1 MTERKSLLGL
11 LHQQPVPLAGI
22 AAVVVAAIASFIDWI
37 TWIELNEAIVY
48 SLPLIIAA
56 AARSR
61 RLLWGLTAFLSA
73 TTFAVYY
80 VQIPSGA
87 FSLTE
92 PFFIDRVLAVVTL
105 LCTACLLHAWTMAI
119 DAIEVQGRKIR
130 MRNEELGRA
139 NAELLRLK
147 EEVTRQNEELDL
159 RRSVAEE
166 ASTRKTRLLATVS
179 HDIRS
184 PLHAIN
190 LMAQIIKRSADDPT
204 SSADVPRLAQRLQ
217 ANVLSAAD
225 LVTDILDISSI
236 DSGQVTLHDSEFSLD
251 DFIAEECRR
260 MRPLAEAK
268 GLSLEAEPSLIP
280 VCIRTD
286 HLKLARILNN
296 LVSNAVKFTESG
308 GVTLSAELT
317 PQQTVVIHVRDTGI
331 GIKSDYLD
339 WIFDEFSQVRDAEAQ
354 SERGWGL
361 GLAICRRLTDAM
373 GGSIKVESKPNVGSV
388 FSVELPSLCITSEL
402 AKCQKCAA

>member
-1 MTERKSLLGL
+1 
-11 LHQQPVPLAGI
+11 
-22 AAVVVAAIASFIDWI
+22 
-37 TWIELNEAIVY
+37 
-48 SLPLIIAA
+48 
-56 AARSR
+56 
-61 RLLWGLTAFLSA
+61 
-73 TTFAVYY
+73 
-80 VQIPSGA
+80 VQIPAGA

-92 PFFIDRVLAVVTL
+92 PFFVDRVLAVVTL

-119 DAIEVQGRKIR
+119 DAIESQSRKIGT
-130 MRNEELGRA
+130 RNEDLRRA
-139 NAELLRLK
+139 NDELLRLK
-147 EEVTRQNEELDL
+147 EEVTRQNEELEV

-190 LMAQIIKRSADDPT
+190 LMAQIIKRSADDPM

-236 DSGQVTLHDSEFSLD
+236 DSGQITLHESEFSLD
-251 DFIAEECRR
+251 DFISEECRR
-260 MRPLAEAK
+260 MLPIAEAK
-268 GLSLEAEPSLIP
+268 NLSLEAEPSTTP

-296 LVSNAVKFTESG
+296 LVANAIKFTESG
-308 GVTLSAELT
+308 GVVLASELT
-317 PQQTVVIHVRDTGI
+317 PRGTVVIRVRDSGI
-331 GIKSDYLD
+331 GIKSEYLD
-339 WIFDEFSQVRDAEAQ
+339 WIFDEFSQVRDPESQ

-373 GGSIKVESKPNVGSV
+373 GGSIAVESRPNVGSV
-388 FSVELPSLCITSEL
+388 FSVELPSTCIVSEL
-402 AKCQKCAA
+402 DECQRCAA